1 MERLSNQKVIEN
13 ASASSGFPMS
23 IRPRKDDQQD
33 SSFYYQGID
42 IALSA
47 LDAKR

>member
-1 MERLSNQKVIEN
+1 MKRLSNQQAIEN

-23 IRPRKDDQQD
+23 IRPKKGDQQD
-33 SSFYYQGID
+33 SSFSYQGLD

-47 LDAKR
+47 LDAKK